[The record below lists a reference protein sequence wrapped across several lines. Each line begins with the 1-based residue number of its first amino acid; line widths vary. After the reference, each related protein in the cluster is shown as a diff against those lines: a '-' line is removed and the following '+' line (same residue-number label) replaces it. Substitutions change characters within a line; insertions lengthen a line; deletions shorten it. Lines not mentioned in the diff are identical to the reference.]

1 MNQKY
6 ITTKENLKKT
16 LDKYGVAIIENVLDE
31 AEIDA
36 MRVGMWDYLEHIT
49 QKFSKPISRDDKDSW
64 KEYSKLY
71 PKHSMLLQNWGIGH
85 AQFIW
90 DLRQNEKIVDIFA
103 NLWNCENKDLLVSFD
118 GASFHFPPE
127 ITHKGWYRGNLWYH
141 TDQSYTRNGFEC
153 VQSWVTAYDVNEDD
167 ATLAFIEGSHKY
179 HADFAKSYD
188 ITDKS
193 DWYKHTEDE
202 LEFYLQDKG
211 CKEGRITCKA
221 GSMAFWDSRT
231 IHCGT
236 EPVKT
241 RHNSNTRNVA
251 YICMMPRQ
259 TSTNALIKKKQK
271 AFTDLRTT
279 NHWANK
285 PKLFPKIP
293 RTYGGPVPDVADI
306 EEPLLSKLGLK
317 LAGF

>member
-6 ITTKENLKKT
+6 ITTKENLRKT
-16 LDKYGVAIIENVLDE
+16 IDKYGVAIIENVLNDDE
-31 AEIDA
+31 ITA
-36 MRVGMWDYLEHIT
+36 MRSGMWEYLEHIT
-49 QKFSKPISRDDKDSW
+49 QKFEKPMTRNDQNSW
-64 KEYSKLY
+64 KEYTKLY
-71 PKHSMLLQNWGIGH
+71 PKHSMLLQQWGIGH

-90 DLRQNEKIVDIFA
+90 DLRQNEKIVDIFST
-103 NLWNCENKDLLVSFD
+103 LWNTPSKDLLVSFD

-153 VQSWVTAYDVNEDD
+153 LQSWVTAYDVNEDD
-167 ATLAFIEGSHKY
+167 ATLAFIESSNQY
-179 HADFAKSYD
+179 HGDFAKKYN
-188 ITDKS
+188 IENKT
-193 DWYKHTEDE
+193 DWYKLSDKEIKYYLEDI
-202 LEFYLQDKG
+202 G

-236 EPVKT
+236 EPIKT
-241 RHNSNTRNVA
+241 RDNENMRNVA

-259 TSTNALIKKKQK
+259 TSTNALIHKKQK
-271 AFTDLRTT
+271 AFNELRTT

-293 RTYGGPVPDVADI
+293 QTYGGLIPNVVDI
-306 EEPLLSKLGLK
+306 EEPLLTELGLK